1 MNGFSPQSHLLLTII
16 TPLVGAL
23 VAWTLGGRGLAAV
36 RQSAAVSAV
45 ATLALAG
52 WLVLRYLADPTAS
65 LGIPFARIDV
75 PWLTGGV
82 FDVRLSLGLDG
93 LSLWMFALSA
103 LLSVTAVFVSWD
115 AIRERPVGFYA
126 LLLVLESAMLG
137 VFAARDVLLFYVFFE
152 FTLVPLFFLI
162 GIWGHEERRK
172 AAVKFFVYTL
182 AGSLLT
188 FLGLLTIVLWNTFHK
203 GIVTFDIESLTD
215 ATALH
220 PLPMTA
226 EGGWLQMVVFLA
238 LLAGFAVKVPI
249 VPLHTW
255 LPLAHVEAPTG
266 GSVDLAGVL
275 LKIGIYGFLRF
286 SLPMLPEATAAA
298 APWLFALGV
307 AGIIYGALVA
317 LVQTDLK
324 RLVAYSSVSHMGY
337 VVMGLFALTPVAIE
351 GANLQLVNHGL
362 ASAGLFAIVGMLYE
376 RFHTRSIA
384 NLGGIAAKAPWLTV
398 FFMLFTF
405 SSIGLPGLNG
415 FVGEFL
421 ILAGSFQRAWGGV
434 SPAWQAWYLS
444 LAVLAV
450 VGVVLGAWYMLQ
462 AVQRVFFGPSR
473 EPPRHDGHAHGHGAG
488 HGHGHGHGDSGER
501 LDIRWHEFAALA
513 PLAVF
518 VVWIGLSPGTFLKP
532 VSAAVR
538 ETTKDAAAAFTARM
552 EAPTDAA
559 DVVGGPGLVRGGLCR
574 IDWTFAPAV
583 PASAHSMLTSLPP
596 SVAPLASKAVSPAP
610 ATPPDTR
617 TP

>member
-1 MNGFSPQSHLLLTII
+1 MNGFSPQAHLLLTIL
-16 TPLVGAL
+16 TPLVGAV
-23 VAWTLGGRGLAAV
+23 VAWALGSRGLAAV
-36 RQSAAVSAV
+36 RQSV
-45 ATLALAG
+45 AISTLVTLGLAG
-52 WLVLRYLADPTAS
+52 WLILRYLADPTAA
-65 LGIPFARIDV
+65 LGIPFARIEA
-75 PWLTGGV
+75 PWLTSGF

-93 LSLWMFALSA
+93 LSLWMFGLSA
-103 LLSVTAVFVSWD
+103 LLSVTAVFVSWEAVTD
-115 AIRERPVGFYA
+115 RPVGFYS
-126 LLLVLESAMLG
+126 LLLVLEAAMLG

-162 GIWGHEERRK
+162 GIWGHDERRK

-188 FLGLLTIVLWNTFHK
+188 FLGLLAIILWNTAHT
-203 GIVTFDIESLTD
+203 GTVTFDIEALTD
-215 ATALH
+215 ATVIH

-226 EGGWLQMVVFLA
+226 AGGWLQMVVFLA

-249 VPLHTW
+249 VPFHTW

-286 SLPMLPEATAAA
+286 SMPMLPEATAAA

-384 NLGGIAAKAPWLTV
+384 NLGGIAAKAPWLAV

-421 ILAGSFQRAWGGV
+421 ILAGSFQRAWSGV
-434 SPAWQAWYLS
+434 SADWQAWYLS
-444 LAVLAV
+444 LALLAV
-450 VGVVLGAWYMLQ
+450 VGVVLGAWYMLW

-473 EPPRHDGHAHGHGAG
+473 EPPRHAAHGHEEA
-488 HGHGHGHGDSGER
+488 GER
-501 LDIRWHEFAALA
+501 LDIRWHEFVALA

-518 VVWIGLSPGTFLKP
+518 VLWIGLVPQTFLAP

-538 ETTKDAAAAFTARM
+538 GSTDNAAAAFAAGM
-552 EAPTDAA
+552 AAESSAA
-559 DVVGGPGLVRGGLCR
+559 DVVG
-574 IDWTFAPAV
+574 TQ
-583 PASAHSMLTSLPP
+583 P
-596 SVAPLASKAVSPAP
+596 STPLA
-610 ATPPDTR
+610 ATP
-617 TP
+617 

>member
-1 MNGFSPQSHLLLTII
+1 MNGFSPQAHLLLTIL
-16 TPLVGAL
+16 TPLVGAV
-23 VAWTLGGRGLAAV
+23 VAWALGSRGLAAV
-36 RQSAAVSAV
+36 RQSAAIS
-45 ATLALAG
+45 TLVTLGLAG
-52 WLVLRYLADPTAS
+52 WLVLRYLADPTAA
-65 LGIPFARIDV
+65 LGIPFARMEA
-75 PWLTGGV
+75 PWLTSGF

-93 LSLWMFALSA
+93 LSLWMFGLSA
-103 LLSVTAVFVSWD
+103 LLSVTAVFVSWE
-115 AIRERPVGFYA
+115 AITDRPVGFYA

-188 FLGLLTIVLWNTFHK
+188 FLGLLAIILWNTSHT
-203 GIVTFDIESLTD
+203 GTVTFDIETLTD
-215 ATALH
+215 ATVIH

-226 EGGWLQMVVFLA
+226 AGGWLQMVVFLA

-249 VPLHTW
+249 VPFHTW

-286 SLPMLPEATAAA
+286 SMPMLPEATAAA
-298 APWLFALGV
+298 APWLFGLGV

-337 VVMGLFALTPVAIE
+337 VVMGLFALTPAAVE

-384 NLGGIAAKAPWLTV
+384 NLGGIAAKAPWLAV

-421 ILAGSFQRAWGGV
+421 ILAGSFQRAWSGV
-434 SPAWQAWYLS
+434 SAAWQAWYLS
-444 LAVLAV
+444 LALLAV
-450 VGVVLGAWYMLQ
+450 VGVVLGAWYMLW

-473 EPPRHDGHAHGHGAG
+473 EPPRHAAHGHDEA
-488 HGHGHGHGDSGER
+488 GER
-501 LDIRWHEFAALA
+501 LDIRWHEFLALA

-518 VVWIGLSPGTFLKP
+518 VLWIGLVPQTFLAP

-538 ETTKDAAAAFTARM
+538 GSTDQAAAAFAASM
-552 EAPTDAA
+552 APEPLAA
-559 DVVGGPGLVRGGLCR
+559 DVVG
-574 IDWTFAPAV
+574 FQ
-583 PASAHSMLTSLPP
+583 P
-596 SVAPLASKAVSPAP
+596 SPPLAS
-610 ATPPDTR
+610 TP
-617 TP
+617 

>member
-1 MNGFSPQSHLLLTII
+1 MNGFSPQAHLLLTIL
-16 TPLVGAL
+16 TPLVGAV
-23 VAWTLGGRGLAAV
+23 VAWALGSRGLAAV
-36 RQSAAVSAV
+36 RQSAAIS
-45 ATLALAG
+45 TLVTLGLAG
-52 WLVLRYLADPTAS
+52 WLVLRYLADPTAA
-65 LGIPFARIDV
+65 LGIPFARIEA
-75 PWLTGGV
+75 PWLTSGF

-93 LSLWMFALSA
+93 LSLWMFGLSA
-103 LLSVTAVFVSWD
+103 LLSVTAVFVSWE
-115 AIRERPVGFYA
+115 AITDRPVGFYS
-126 LLLVLESAMLG
+126 LLLVLEAAMLG

-162 GIWGHEERRK
+162 GIWGHDERRK

-188 FLGLLTIVLWNTFHK
+188 FLGLLAIILWNTAHT
-203 GIVTFDIESLTD
+203 GTVTFDIEALTD
-215 ATALH
+215 ATVIH

-226 EGGWLQMVVFLA
+226 AGGWLQMVVFLA

-249 VPLHTW
+249 VPFHTW

-286 SLPMLPEATAAA
+286 SMPMLPEATAAA
-298 APWLFALGV
+298 APWLFGLGV

-384 NLGGIAAKAPWLTV
+384 NLGGIAAKAPWLAV

-421 ILAGSFQRAWGGV
+421 ILAGSFQRAWSGV
-434 SPAWQAWYLS
+434 SAAWQAWYLS

-450 VGVVLGAWYMLQ
+450 VGVVLGAWYMLW

-473 EPPRHDGHAHGHGAG
+473 EPPRHAAHGHDEA
-488 HGHGHGHGDSGER
+488 GER
-501 LDIRWHEFAALA
+501 LDIRWHEFVALA

-518 VVWIGLSPGTFLKP
+518 ALWIGLVPQTFLAP

-538 ETTKDAAAAFTARM
+538 GSTDNAAAAFAASM
-552 EAPTDAA
+552 AAEPLAA
-559 DVVGGPGLVRGGLCR
+559 DVVG
-574 IDWTFAPAV
+574 TQ
-583 PASAHSMLTSLPP
+583 P
-596 SVAPLASKAVSPAP
+596 STPLAI
-610 ATPPDTR
+610 TP
-617 TP
+617 

>member
-1 MNGFSPQSHLLLTII
+1 MNGFSPQAHLLLTIL
-16 TPLVGAL
+16 TPLVGAV
-23 VAWTLGGRGLAAV
+23 VAWALGSRGLAAV
-36 RQSAAVSAV
+36 RQSAAIS
-45 ATLALAG
+45 TLVTLGLAG
-52 WLVLRYLADPTAS
+52 WLVLRYLADPTAA
-65 LGIPFARIDV
+65 LGIPFARMEA
-75 PWLTGGV
+75 PWLTSGF

-93 LSLWMFALSA
+93 LSLWMFGLSA
-103 LLSVTAVFVSWD
+103 LLSVTAVFVSWE
-115 AIRERPVGFYA
+115 AITDRPVGFYA

-162 GIWGHEERRK
+162 GIWGHEDRRK

-188 FLGLLTIVLWNTFHK
+188 FLGLLAIILWNTAHT
-203 GIVTFDIESLTD
+203 GTVTFDIEALTD
-215 ATALH
+215 ATVIH

-226 EGGWLQMVVFLA
+226 AGGWLQMVVFLA

-249 VPLHTW
+249 VPFHTW

-286 SLPMLPEATAAA
+286 SMPMLPEATAVA
-298 APWLFALGV
+298 APWLFGLGV
-307 AGIIYGALVA
+307 VGIIYGALVA

-337 VVMGLFALTPVAIE
+337 VVMGLFALTPAAVE
-351 GANLQLVNHGL
+351 GANLQLINHGL

-384 NLGGIAAKAPWLTV
+384 NLGGIAAKAPWLAV

-421 ILAGSFQRAWGGV
+421 ILAGSFQRAWSGV

-444 LAVLAV
+444 LALLAV
-450 VGVVLGAWYMLQ
+450 VGVVLGAWYMLW

-473 EPPRHDGHAHGHGAG
+473 EPPRHAAHGLDEA
-488 HGHGHGHGDSGER
+488 GER
-501 LDIRWHEFAALA
+501 LDIRWHEFVALA

-518 VVWIGLSPGTFLKP
+518 VLWIGLVPQPFLAP

-538 ETTKDAAAAFTARM
+538 DSTDNAAAAFAASM
-552 EAPTDAA
+552 AAEPLAA
-559 DVVGGPGLVRGGLCR
+559 DVVAQPVSTPL
-574 IDWTFAPAV
+574 A
-583 PASAHSMLTSLPP
+583 
-596 SVAPLASKAVSPAP
+596 VAP
-610 ATPPDTR
+610 
-617 TP
+617 

>member
-1 MNGFSPQSHLLLTII
+1 LI
-16 TPLVGAL
+16 LVKFF
-23 VAWTLGGRGLAAV
+23 
-36 RQSAAVSAV
+36 
-45 ATLALAG
+45 
-52 WLVLRYLADPTAS
+52 
-65 LGIPFARIDV
+65 I
-75 PWLTGGV
+75 
-82 FDVRLSLGLDG
+82 
-93 LSLWMFALSA
+93 
-103 LLSVTAVFVSWD
+103 LLSVTAVFVSWE
-115 AIRERPVGFYA
+115 AITDRPVGFYA
-126 LLLVLESAMLG
+126 LLLVLEAAMLG

-188 FLGLLTIVLWNTFHK
+188 FLGLLTIVLWNTFHT
-203 GIVTFDIESLTD
+203 GTVTFDIESLTD
-215 ATALH
+215 ATVLH

-226 EGGWLQMVVFLA
+226 EGGWLQLVVFLA

-286 SLPMLPEATAAA
+286 SMPMLPEATAAA

-307 AGIIYGALVA
+307 VGIIYGALVA

-421 ILAGSFQRAWGGV
+421 ILAGSFQRAWSGV
-434 SPAWQAWYLS
+434 APAWQAWYLT
-444 LAVLAV
+444 LAVVAV

-462 AVQRVFFGPSR
+462 AVQRVFFGASR
-473 EPPRHDGHAHGHGAG
+473 EPPRHGGHDHGQGAGHGHAHGHGHAAAG
-488 HGHGHGHGDSGER
+488 EQ

-518 VVWIGLSPGTFLKP
+518 VVWIGLAPGMFLTP

-538 ETTKDAAAAFTARM
+538 ETTNAAAAAFAARM
-552 EAPTDAA
+552 VAPDAAA
-559 DVVGGPGLVRGGLCR
+559 DVVGAPGLVRGGLCR
-574 IDWTFAPAV
+574 VDWTFAPAV
-583 PASAHSMLTSLPP
+583 PASAHSMLASLPP
-596 SVAPLASKAVSPAP
+596 SVAPLASKAVSTAQAP
-610 ATPPDTR
+610 PPDIR

>member
-1 MNGFSPQSHLLLTII
+1 MNGFSPQAHLLLAIL
-16 TPLVGAL
+16 TPLVGAV
-23 VAWTLGGRGLAAV
+23 VAWALGSRGLAAV
-36 RQSAAVSAV
+36 RQSV
-45 ATLALAG
+45 AISTLVTLGLVG
-52 WLVLRYLADPTAS
+52 WLVLRYLADPTAT
-65 LGIPFARIDV
+65 LGIPFARIDM
-75 PWLTGGV
+75 PWLTSGF

-93 LSLWMFALSA
+93 LSLWMFGLSA
-103 LLSVTAVFVSWD
+103 LLSVTAVFVSWEAVTD
-115 AIRERPVGFYA
+115 RPVGFYA
-126 LLLVLESAMLG
+126 LLLVLEAAMLG

-188 FLGLLTIVLWNTFHK
+188 FLGLLAIILWNTAHT
-203 GIVTFDIESLTD
+203 GTVSFDIEALTD
-215 ATALH
+215 ATLIH

-226 EGGWLQMVVFLA
+226 AGGWLQMVVFLA

-286 SLPMLPEATAAA
+286 SMPMLPEATAVA
-298 APWLFALGV
+298 APWLFGLGV

-337 VVMGLFALTPVAIE
+337 VVMGLFALTPAAIE

-384 NLGGIAAKAPWLTV
+384 NLGGIAAKAPWLAV

-434 SPAWQAWYLS
+434 SAAWQAWYLP
-444 LAVLAV
+444 LALLAV
-450 VGVVLGAWYMLQ
+450 VGVVLGAWYMLW

-473 EPPRHDGHAHGHGAG
+473 EPPRHDDHGHAAGA
-488 HGHGHGHGDSGER
+488 ER

-518 VVWIGLSPGTFLKP
+518 VLWIGLVPQTFLHP

-538 ETTKDAAAAFTARM
+538 GATDNAAAAFAARM
-552 EAPTDAA
+552 AAEPAAA
-559 DVVGGPGLVRGGLCR
+559 DVVGERLAPPLV
-574 IDWTFAPAV
+574 
-583 PASAHSMLTSLPP
+583 S
-596 SVAPLASKAVSPAP
+596 
-610 ATPPDTR
+610 TP
-617 TP
+617 